1 MKTQFYLVTI
11 LSPHPK
17 LKNLPHSTRRYII
30 KNPALLQKPMARRVN
45 SCAIIALSTTFTSY
59 FAFHKGT
66 FDNSKSYTIQLKC
79 SIVYVILSAFSHL
92 ISKGITKKIKQ
103 NDGDVKKDI
112 YFCNATPTLWS
123 WQA

>member
-1 MKTQFYLVTI
+1 
-11 LSPHPK
+11 
-17 LKNLPHSTRRYII
+17 
-30 KNPALLQKPMARRVN
+30 MARRVN
-45 SCAIIALSTTFTSY
+45 SRAIIALSTTFTSY

-112 YFCNATPTLWS
+112 YFCNKTTLFDVDKHKTINNHPINNIKT
-123 WQA
+123 